1 MKFSCLG
8 YADERLW
15 DAMSDS
21 EREAIIE
28 ECFAYDDTLRRGGH
42 WTGVGEALQSS
53 RAAKTLR
60 SKGGKIIVTDGPYA
74 ETKEQLGGL
83 GVIEARDLDHAVA
96 LMANHPAIRFG
107 PIEIRPIDGE
117 LTERCQPKSD
127 DSDAQAQGL
136 KFVCLGYSDENAW
149 NAMSNKER
157 EGLIQECM
165 AYDAVLRKYGLPVGG
180 VALQSIR
187 TAKTLR
193 SRGGRAVVTDGP
205 YAETKEQIGG
215 IAINKFNDIE
225 RAIEAWLKHPCLR
238 VGDVLEIRPADEE
251 FNARIAARDALVA
264 RH

>member
-15 DAMSDS
+15 DAMSES
-21 EREAIIE
+21 EREAMIE
-28 ECFAYDDTLRRGGH
+28 LCFAYDDSLRRGGH
-42 WTGVGEALQSS
+42 WTGVGEALESCQ
-53 RAAKTLR
+53 AAKTLR
-60 SKGGKIIVTDGPYA
+60 SKGGKVIITDGPYA

-107 PIEIRPIDGE
+107 AIEIRPIDGE

-127 DSDAQAQGL
+127 DSDAQAQGMRY
-136 KFVCLGYSDENAW
+136 VCLGYSDENAW

-157 EGLIQECM
+157 EGLIQEYM

-180 VALQSIR
+180 VALQSVR

-193 SRGGRAVVTDGP
+193 SQGGRVVVTDGP

-215 IAINKFNDIE
+215 IAINKFTDVD
-225 RAIEAWLKHPCLR
+225 RALEAWLKHPCLR

-251 FNARIAARDALVA
+251 FNARIAARDAVVT